1 MKISIKRIG
10 RTVSIVMGLLLAF
23 FAEKWFETAYLQ
35 PSYVGKIILLAA
47 SLIILTIIVYLNL
60 DDEGKL

>member
-1 MKISIKRIG
+1 
-10 RTVSIVMGLLLAF
+10 MGLLLAF